1 MRFRSNQLR
10 PRLAPGFVAASIL
23 SLCILLALGFLLASA
38 LTPSEATAKAKD
50 TTATMGSLCA
60 ESGGSSATNGD
71 LFSCCWA
78 GWGCVRCAAEPDGT
92 IAEGTCWVDCYTQAC
107 SDANARG
114 RLGLPPKNKGVGT
127 IPLQP
132 GTLTPQQTPKP
143 PKADPGANTVQ

>member
-1 MRFRSNQLR
+1 MRFRSNRFQPR
-10 PRLAPGFVAASIL
+10 PAPGLIAAAML
-23 SLCILLALGFLLASA
+23 SLGCLLALCLLLAFALLPSA
-38 LTPSEATAKAKD
+38 ATAKAKD

-92 IAEGTCWVDCYTQAC
+92 IVEGTCWVDCYTQAC

-114 RLGLPPKNKGVGT
+114 RLGLPPKGKDLGT

-132 GTLTPQQTPKP
+132 GTLTPQTPKP
-143 PKADPGANTVQ
+143 PKADPAAGTVQ